1 MAVHPSAIV
10 DPSADLHASVE
21 VGPFAL
27 IGPGCVLGEGCR
39 IGAYTQL
46 VENVR
51 MGRRNSVASHSA
63 LGVQPQDLKYRGEPT
78 FLEIGDDND
87 IREFVT
93 ISRGTQTPIAPAGIT
108 RIGNR
113 NVIMAYAH
121 IAHDSRLHD
130 GIIMAN
136 AAMIAGHIEI
146 FDEAILG
153 GLAAVH
159 QFVRIGRHAFVGGG
173 SMVVQDVPPF
183 HLANGNR
190 ARLFGLNM
198 VGLTRKGFTRTRIA
212 AIKRASRALFSRT
225 QRLDEAVTELRAQS
239 GLSED
244 VLHLLDFVE
253 HSSRGVCR

>member
-1 MAVHPSAIV
+1 MAIDPNAIV
-10 DPSADLHASVE
+10 DSSADLHASVE
-21 VGPFAL
+21 VGPFAI

-39 IGAYTQL
+39 IGPYTRL

-51 MGRRNSVASHSA
+51 MGRNNRVSSHSA
-63 LGVQPQDLKYRGEPT
+63 LGVEPQDLKYRGEET

-93 ISRGTQTPIAPAGIT
+93 ISRGTRTPIAPAGVT
-108 RIGNR
+108 RLGDR

-121 IAHDSRLHD
+121 IAHDCRLHD

-159 QFVRIGRHAFVGGG
+159 QFVRIGTHAFVGGG

-198 VGLTRKGFTRTRIA
+198 VGLTRKGFDKTRIA
-212 AIKRASRALFSRT
+212 ALKRASRALFART
-225 QRLDEAVTELRAQS
+225 RALDEAIGEIRASGEPGADVALLLEFLR
-239 GLSED
+239 
-244 VLHLLDFVE
+244 
-253 HSSRGVCR
+253 HSKRGVCR